1 MNNDPLKQAAGLL
14 NENAPTGERLAFIN
28 PVEEAMLK
36 KMGGSGEPSTGGVP
50 SFKKGDVE
58 APPPRDYGKE
68 TADTLQAQ
76 VNLAPQLYANE
87 AQFRP
92 QYANLERKIMLE
104 QLGLDPNMGL
114 LDAYE
119 KAIIPSQ
126 VRQKYAS
133 AQGEVDMIK
142 ELGPQLIEAQR
153 SVDPLA
159 EEIRKKVMTST
170 AGTLD
175 DTNPFD
181 RLVGRKEANLDSGN
195 DYQEVVDQTR
205 EEFHAGQ
212 GLTETEQRD
221 LEQRVLS
228 GAADRGMEAQGS
240 TLANAMEQRLSANR
254 GLGRDRRED
263 LLKALTARDQLE
275 RGRDMDYS
283 RSLQNQQAYQ
293 QTQLQNAGAAYGMGN
308 FDVLAALTGRSGM
321 APAQAQQQFG
331 SAQFALESSPGIFNP
346 ESQYAGQ
353 LATQN
358 SQAQMDARTA
368 TASNKS
374 NMFSGFMQGLGSMG
388 GGWMAG
394 RNN

>member
-1 MNNDPLKQAAGLL
+1 MNDPLKQAASLL
-14 NENAPTGERLAFIN
+14 NQNAPTGERLAYVN

-36 KMGGSGEPSTGGVP
+36 KMGGSGKPSSGGVP
-50 SFKKGDVE
+50 SYKKGDVE

-76 VNLAPQLYANE
+76 VNLAPQLYASE

-92 QYANLERKIMLE
+92 QYADLERQIMLK
-104 QLGLDPNMGL
+104 QLGLNQNMGL
-114 LDAYE
+114 LEAYE

-133 AQGEVDMIK
+133 AKGEVDMIK
-142 ELGPQLIEAQR
+142 ELGPELVEAQR
-153 SVDPLA
+153 AVDPLA
-159 EEIRKKVMTST
+159 EDIRKKVMTST
-170 AGTLD
+170 RDTLD

-181 RLVGRKEANLDSGN
+181 RLVERKAANLGTAN
-195 DYQEVVDQTR
+195 DYQEVVDQTQ
-205 EEFHAGQ
+205 EEFRAGQ

-221 LEQRVLS
+221 LEQRVLA

-254 GLGRDRRED
+254 TLGRQRSSD
-263 LLKALTARDQLE
+263 LLAALTARDQLE

-293 QTQLQNAGAAYGMGN
+293 QQQLQNAGAAYGMGN

-331 SAQFALESSPGIFNP
+331 SAQFALDSSPGIFNP

-368 TASNKS
+368 SASNKA
-374 NMFSGFMQGLGSMG
+374 NMFSGFMQGLGSLG
-388 GGWMAG
+388 GGFLAG

>member
-1 MNNDPLKQAAGLL
+1 MNDPLKQAASLL
-14 NENAPTGERLAFIN
+14 NQNAPTGERLAFVN

-36 KMGGSGEPSTGGVP
+36 KMGGSGKPSSGGVP
-50 SFKKGDVE
+50 SYKKGDVE

-76 VNLAPQLYANE
+76 VDLAPQLYASE
-87 AQFRP
+87 ARFRP
-92 QYANLERKIMLE
+92 QYADLERQIMLK
-104 QLGLDPNMGL
+104 QLGLNPNMGL
-114 LDAYE
+114 LQAYE
-119 KAIIPSQ
+119 QAIVPSQ
-126 VRQKYAS
+126 VRQKLAS
-133 AQGEVDMIK
+133 ARGEVDMIK
-142 ELGPQLIEAQR
+142 ELGPELVEAQR

-159 EEIRKKVMTST
+159 EDIRKKVMTST
-170 AGTLD
+170 RDTLD

-181 RLVGRKEANLDSGN
+181 RLVQRKAANLGTAN
-195 DYQEVVDQTR
+195 DYQEVVDQTQ
-205 EEFHAGQ
+205 EEFRAGQ

-221 LEQRVLS
+221 LEQRVLA

-254 GLGRDRRED
+254 GLGRQRRED
-263 LLKALTARDQLE
+263 LLTALTARDQLE

-283 RSLQNQQAYQ
+283 RALQNQQAYQ
-293 QTQLQNAGAAYGMGN
+293 QQQLQNAGAAYGMSN

-321 APAQAQQQFG
+321 APQQATQQFG
-331 SAQFALESSPGIFNP
+331 SAQFALDSSPAIFNP

-368 TASNKS
+368 TAANRS
-374 NMFSGFMQGLGSMG
+374 NMFSGFMQGLGSFG
-388 GGWMAG
+388 GGWMSG

>member
-1 MNNDPLKQAAGLL
+1 MNDPLKQAASLL
-14 NENAPTGERLAFIN
+14 NQNAPTGERLAYVN

-36 KMGGSGEPSTGGVP
+36 KMGGSGKPSSGGVP
-50 SFKKGDVE
+50 SYKKGDVE

-76 VNLAPQLYANE
+76 VNLAPQLYASE

-92 QYANLERKIMLE
+92 QYADMERQIMLK
-104 QLGLDPNMGL
+104 QLGLNQNMGL
-114 LDAYE
+114 LEAYE

-133 AQGEVDMIK
+133 AKGEVDMIK
-142 ELGPQLIEAQR
+142 ELGPELVEAQR
-153 SVDPLA
+153 AVDPLA
-159 EEIRKKVMTST
+159 EDIRKKVMTST
-170 AGTLD
+170 RDTLD

-181 RLVGRKEANLDSGN
+181 RLVERKAANLGTAN
-195 DYQEVVDQTR
+195 DYQEVVDQTQ
-205 EEFHAGQ
+205 EEFRAGQ

-221 LEQRVLS
+221 LEQRVLA

-254 GLGRDRRED
+254 TLGRQRSSD
-263 LLKALTARDQLE
+263 LLAALTARDQLE

-293 QTQLQNAGAAYGMGN
+293 QQQLQNAGAAYGMGN

-331 SAQFALESSPGIFNP
+331 SAQFALDSSPGIFNP

-368 TASNKS
+368 SASNKA
-374 NMFSGFMQGLGSMG
+374 NMFSGFMQGLGSLG
-388 GGWMAG
+388 GGFLAG

>member
-1 MNNDPLKQAAGLL
+1 MNDPLKQAASLL
-14 NENAPTGERLAFIN
+14 NQNAPTGERLAYVN

-36 KMGGSGEPSTGGVP
+36 KMGGSGKPSSGGVP
-50 SFKKGDVE
+50 SYKKGDVE

-76 VNLAPQLYANE
+76 VNLAPQLYASE

-92 QYANLERKIMLE
+92 QYADMERQIMLK
-104 QLGLDPNMGL
+104 QLGLNQNMGL
-114 LDAYE
+114 LEAYE

-133 AQGEVDMIK
+133 AKGEVDMIK
-142 ELGPQLIEAQR
+142 ELGPELVEAQR
-153 SVDPLA
+153 AVDPLA
-159 EEIRKKVMTST
+159 EDIRKKVMTST
-170 AGTLD
+170 RDTLD

-181 RLVGRKEANLDSGN
+181 RLVERKAANLGTAN
-195 DYQEVVDQTR
+195 DYQEVVDQTQ
-205 EEFHAGQ
+205 EEFRSGQ

-221 LEQRVLS
+221 LEQRVLA

-254 GLGRDRRED
+254 GLGRQRRED
-263 LLKALTARDQLE
+263 LLSALTARDQLE

-293 QTQLQNAGAAYGMGN
+293 QQQLQNAGAAYGMGN

-321 APAQAQQQFG
+321 VPQQATQQFG
-331 SAQFALESSPGIFNP
+331 SAQFSLDSSPGIFNP

-358 SQAQMDARTA
+358 PQAQMDPRTA
-368 TASNKS
+368 TAANRS
-374 NMFSGFMQGLGSMG
+374 NMFSGFMQGVGSFG
-388 GGWMAG
+388 GGWMSG

>member
-1 MNNDPLKQAAGLL
+1 MNDPLKQAASLL
-14 NENAPTGERLAFIN
+14 NQNAPTGERLAYVN

-36 KMGGSGEPSTGGVP
+36 KMGGSGKPSSGGVP
-50 SFKKGDVE
+50 SYKKGDVE

-76 VNLAPQLYANE
+76 VNLAPQLYASE

-92 QYANLERKIMLE
+92 QYADLERQIMLK
-104 QLGLDPNMGL
+104 QLGLNQNMGL
-114 LDAYE
+114 LEAYE

-133 AQGEVDMIK
+133 AKGEVDMIK
-142 ELGPQLIEAQR
+142 ELGPELVEAQR
-153 SVDPLA
+153 AVDPLA
-159 EEIRKKVMTST
+159 EDIRKKVMTST
-170 AGTLD
+170 RDTLD

-181 RLVGRKEANLDSGN
+181 RLVQRKAANLGAAN
-195 DYQEVVDQTR
+195 DYQEVVDQTQ
-205 EEFHAGQ
+205 EEFRAGQ
-212 GLTETEQRD
+212 GLTDTEQRD
-221 LEQRVLS
+221 LEQRVLA

-254 GLGRDRRED
+254 TLGRQRSSD
-263 LLKALTARDQLE
+263 LLAALTARDQLE

-293 QTQLQNAGAAYGMGN
+293 QQQLQNAGAAYGMGN

-331 SAQFALESSPGIFNP
+331 SAQFALDSSPGIFNP

-368 TASNKS
+368 SASNKA
-374 NMFSGFMQGLGSMG
+374 NMFSGFMQGLGSLG
-388 GGWMAG
+388 GGFLAG